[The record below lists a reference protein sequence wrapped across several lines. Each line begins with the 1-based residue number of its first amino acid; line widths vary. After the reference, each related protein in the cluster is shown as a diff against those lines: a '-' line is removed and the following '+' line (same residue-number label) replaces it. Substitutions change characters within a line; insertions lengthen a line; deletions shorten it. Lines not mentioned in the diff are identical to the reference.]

1 MFFYARATT
10 KGSRNSVR
18 LKRKISV
25 SVFLFLDDDDDSPGL
40 LLPLQNFIRPLYIAR
55 VSRYFVSISS
65 FSAAQEKYTTDLYA
79 SCHLPSN
86 LVDDCPRKSGKTFDL
101 SLFAR

>member
-25 SVFLFLDDDDDSPGL
+25 SVFLFLDDDDSPGRCHCRISYVH
-40 LLPLQNFIRPLYIAR
+40 FISREYLVILSQFHPFRGAR
-55 VSRYFVSISS
+55 KIY
-65 FSAAQEKYTTDLYA
+65 
-79 SCHLPSN
+79 H
-86 LVDDCPRKSGKTFDL
+86 
-101 SLFAR
+101 